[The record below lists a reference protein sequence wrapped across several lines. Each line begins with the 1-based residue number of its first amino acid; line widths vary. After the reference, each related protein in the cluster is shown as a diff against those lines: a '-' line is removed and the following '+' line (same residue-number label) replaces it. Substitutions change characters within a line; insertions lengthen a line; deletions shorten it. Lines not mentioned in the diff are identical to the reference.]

1 MNIALS
7 IIIINY
13 NTFELTSKCIQSIYN
28 NVEDISYEI
37 ILVDNASSE
46 KDAESFKNIFPDIK
60 LIKSEINLGFAKG
73 NNLGIQQAK
82 GKYILLLNSDCELL
96 NNAPL
101 ISLRHMESHPDCG
114 ISTVRLQYP
123 NGKIQFN
130 CRRFR
135 TITWELLE
143 VFPIYILLP
152 KNKRED
158 LMLHHYFSYGRKI
171 DCDWV
176 WGTYMF
182 FRAETIKRL
191 PEQKLAED
199 FFMYCED
206 VLWCWQIKQLGLK
219 ITFLP
224 EGRVMHVHKG
234 SNTGNSNKINKVI
247 LKNHTQFMKK
257 IYPDWRW
264 QIFKLIYIAKQKA
277 ALLISNKI

>member
-1 MNIALS
+1 MNTAVS
-7 IIIINY
+7 IIIVNY
-13 NTFELTSKCIQSIYN
+13 NTFELTSTCIKSIYN
-28 NVEDISYEI
+28 NVRDITYEV
-37 ILVDNASSE
+37 ILVDNASTE
-46 KDAESFKNIFPDIK
+46 KDPECFKTEFPDIN
-60 LIKSEINLGFAKG
+60 LIKSDANLGFAKG
-73 NNLGIQQAK
+73 NNLGIGQAK

-101 ISLRHMESHPDCG
+101 ISLTHMESNPDCG
-114 ISTVRLQYP
+114 ISTIKLQYP

-143 VFPIYILLP
+143 VFPLYMLLP
-152 KNKRED
+152 KKKQEE
-158 LMLHHYFSYGRKI
+158 LMLHHYFSYDRQV

-182 FRAETIKRL
+182 FRAETLMKL

-206 VLWCWQIKQLGLK
+206 VLWCWQIKQLGLQ

-224 EGRVMHVHKG
+224 EGRVLHVHKG
-234 SNTGNSNKINKVI
+234 SSGGNSKKINKAI
-247 LKNHTQFMKK
+247 LKNHAQFMKR

-264 QIFKLIYIAKQKA
+264 YIFKLIYQAKQKTI
-277 ALLISNKI
+277 ALLSK